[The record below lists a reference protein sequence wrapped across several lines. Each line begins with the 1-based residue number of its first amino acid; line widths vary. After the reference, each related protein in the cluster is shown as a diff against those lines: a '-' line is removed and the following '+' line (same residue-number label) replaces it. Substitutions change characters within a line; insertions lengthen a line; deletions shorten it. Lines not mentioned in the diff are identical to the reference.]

1 MKAALKFRADLGRDL
16 VTPQGGIM
24 NIKLQKIVDKI
35 INFFCRFFKINY
47 AVHHR
52 ILSDE
57 EAKALGL
64 DRLEEGQRVEKWIVE
79 KPTEM

>member
-1 MKAALKFRADLGRDL
+1 
-16 VTPQGGIM
+16 M
-24 NIKLQKIVDKI
+24 NIKLHNCIDTV
-35 INFFCRFFKINY
+35 INFFCRIFKIKY

-64 DRLEEGQRVEKWIVE
+64 DRLEEGQKMEKWIVE

>member
-24 NIKLQKIVDKI
+24 NIKLHQAIDEI

>member
-1 MKAALKFRADLGRDL
+1 MKAVLKFRADLGRDL

-24 NIKLQKIVDKI
+24 DIKLHNAIDHV
-35 INFFCRFFKINY
+35 INFFCHLFKINY
-47 AVHHR
+47 AVSHR

-57 EAKALGL
+57 EVKALGL
-64 DRLEEGQRVEKWIVE
+64 DKLEEGQKMEKWIVE